1 MIQNAVIKPYD
12 TSRIIVLLIR
22 EKIECQINR
31 DKHELDSLSIT
42 NKYEHPSC
50 VV

>member
-1 MIQNAVIKPYD
+1 MIQNAVMKSYD
-12 TSRIIVLLIR
+12 TSRTIVLPIA
-22 EKIECQINR
+22 EKIECQTNKDR
-31 DKHELDSLSIT
+31 RKLDSLSIT